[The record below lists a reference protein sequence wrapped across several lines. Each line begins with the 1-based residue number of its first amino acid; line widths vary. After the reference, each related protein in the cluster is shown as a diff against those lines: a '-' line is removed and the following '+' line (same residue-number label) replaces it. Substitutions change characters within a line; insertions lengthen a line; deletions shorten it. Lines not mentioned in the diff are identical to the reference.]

1 MSRYHGRGHDYLID
15 NGGGGHGSGR
25 NGHKRSKRY
34 IINNALTR
42 NLHRRYENRENVIE
56 KPNKKREWLEKN
68 KKKKLEEMP
77 FVPPY
82 IKKHHK
88 RNRLFM
94 DILHGTGTVTTK
106 HNAPRKKGWHEKL
119 FETQTPKKRY
129 PDEDKIFDD
138 QRSPYKKRQDSYTI
152 GHLEKYPHPN
162 ALPGE
167 NQHISNDL
175 NQKFNAIYQN
185 FHKMTQSPP
194 PASSK
199 HHQHHHQKH
208 HQHHHH
214 QHHQHHPHKQ
224 SHYRHH
230 QKKEILPRD
239 LEPPRLSR
247 NQIVGIDD
255 NYRVKRLKLPFV
267 GIMHKKERKGII
279 RN

>member
-1 MSRYHGRGHDYLID
+1 MLFCFFYFQKQLIEVESLSRYHGRGHDYLIG
-15 NGGGGHGSGR
+15 NGGGGNNG
-25 NGHKRSKRY
+25 GHKRNKRY
-34 IINNALTR
+34 IINNAMTR
-42 NLHRRYENRENVIE
+42 NLHRRYENRQNVIE

-68 KKKKLEEMP
+68 KKKKLEEIP

-94 DILHGTGTVTTK
+94 DILHGTGSVAIK

-119 FETQTPKKRY
+119 FETQIPKKRY
-129 PDEDKIFDD
+129 PDDDKIFDD
-138 QRSPYKKRQDSYTI
+138 QRSPYKKRKDSYTI

-175 NQKFNAIYQN
+175 NQKFNEIYQN
-185 FHKMTQSPP
+185 FHKPP
-194 PASSK
+194 TSSK
-199 HHQHHHQKH
+199 HHHHHQNQ
-208 HQHHHH
+208 QHHHH
-214 QHHQHHPHKQ
+214 KT
-224 SHYRHH
+224 HYRHH